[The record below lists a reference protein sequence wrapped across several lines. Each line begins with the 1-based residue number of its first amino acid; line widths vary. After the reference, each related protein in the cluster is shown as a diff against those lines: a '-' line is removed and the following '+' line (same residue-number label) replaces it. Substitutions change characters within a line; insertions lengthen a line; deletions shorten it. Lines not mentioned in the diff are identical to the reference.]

1 MTSRRRMNRVALAGI
16 VSTLGLLVVAPAASA
31 DTAVIGSALTL
42 PYQGGISTGDT
53 TTLQQTQVGGLAP
66 NPLTSPANGVVTQWK
81 VRTSDDGAI
90 YTLRIL
96 SPTATANSY
105 VASGSVTAPVVPPGT
120 EDAILTYPGNNVP
133 IKKGDHIAVL
143 QTGDS
148 DEGVIQNTTS
158 GITTNVIANLF
169 TGDPV
174 NGVPTAFIPDQQHE
188 LLLQATVEFTPD
200 GGAKKK
206 KCKKKKKKGKAKSA
220 AAAKKKKCKK
230 KKKK

>member
-1 MTSRRRMNRVALAGI
+1 MTRKLSALIAASAFGALMVPGVAL
-16 VSTLGLLVVAPAASA
+16 A

-42 PYQGGISTGDT
+42 PYEGGVSTGDT
-53 TTLQQTQVGGLAP
+53 TTLQQTQAGGLAP
-66 NPLTSPANGVVTQWK
+66 NPLTSPADGVITGWK

-96 SPTATANSY
+96 SPTATVNSY
-105 VASGSVTAPVVPPGT
+105 VASGSVTAPAVPPGT
-120 EDAILTYPGNNVP
+120 DDTILSYPGNNVP
-133 IKKGDHIAVL
+133 IKKGDHIGVL

-148 DEGVIQNTTS
+148 EEGIIQNTTD
-158 GITTNVIANLF
+158 GIATNVIANLF

-200 GGAKKK
+200 GGPAKKKK
-206 KCKKKKKKGKAKSA
+206 KCKKKKKKGKGKAG

-230 KKKK
+230 KKKKK